1 MGARTGADYLEAL
14 KNMHPTIHLDGET
27 ITGDVAEH
35 PAFAGVVKTYAE
47 LYDMQHDE
55 RTRDLTTYTEG
66 GGRYGT
72 SFMVPRSAEDL
83 ASRRE
88 AASAWARHSA
98 GMLGRTGDYLN
109 AALTALSQAQDWF
122 ADTDPAFGENAR
134 KYYEYARDNDVLT
147 THTLIPPQVNRSVAV
162 NQQGD
167 GQVSAHIVREDDN
180 GIVVRGARMLA
191 TIAPFAEEVLVF
203 PSTVLK
209 GGPDDAKYSF
219 AFAIQNDAPGL
230 RYLCRKSLHSGG
242 GAFNEPLASRFEE
255 MDAVVIFDD
264 VHVPWERV
272 FMLGSPEKCNGFYN
286 DTGAT
291 SLMTHQVVSRTTV
304 KSEFYAGLLMEMADA
319 IGIDQFPHI
328 REDIA
333 SVLVA
338 AEMGRSALRASEADG
353 AINRYGFFQPRWASL
368 NAARNWY
375 PKVFQ
380 QFPAIVRKFGASG
393 LMALP
398 DEADVLGGQGA
409 DDVATYLQ
417 SRNLTGVDRVK
428 LFRLAFDAAIS
439 SFAGRQTLYEYY
451 FFGDPIRMASAFV
464 DATDTE
470 PLRQRVRDLL
480 ERTED
485 PVGEALQAH
494 P

>member
-1 MGARTGADYLEAL
+1 MGARNGADYLDAL
-14 KNMHPTIHLDGET
+14 KDMHPSVHLDGET
-27 ITGDVAEH
+27 VTGNVAEH
-35 PAFAGVVKTYAE
+35 PAFAGVVQTYAE

-55 RTRDLTTYTEG
+55 KTRDVTTYEEG
-66 GGRYGT
+66 GQRYAA
-72 SFMVPRSAEDL
+72 SFLVPRSQQDL
-83 ASRRE
+83 GRRRE
-88 AASAWARHSA
+88 AATTWARHSA

-134 KYYEYARDNDVLT
+134 RYYEYARDNDVLT
-147 THTLIPPQVNRSVAV
+147 THTLIPPQVNRSVSASR
-162 NQQGD
+162 QGD
-167 GQVSAHIVREDDN
+167 GQVAAHIVREDDN
-180 GIVVRGARMLA
+180 GIVVCGARMLA
-191 TIAPFAEEVLVF
+191 TIAPIAEEVLVF

-209 GGPDDAKYSF
+209 GGPDDARYSF

-230 RYLCRKSLHSGG
+230 RYLCRKSLYTGG
-242 GAFNEPLASRFEE
+242 GPFNEPLASRFEE
-255 MDAVVIFDD
+255 MDAVVVFDD

-286 DTGAT
+286 ETGAT
-291 SLMTHQVVSRTTV
+291 SLMTHQVVSRTTA
-304 KSEFYAGLLMEMADA
+304 KSEFYAGLLLELADA

-353 AINRYGFFQPRWASL
+353 SVNRYGFFQPRWESL

-380 QFPAIVRKFGASG
+380 EFPAIVRKLGASG

-398 DEADVLGGQGA
+398 DEADVFQGQPA
-409 DDVATYLQ
+409 EDVAQYLQ
-417 SRNLTGVDRVK
+417 SRNLSGADRVK

-451 FFGDPIRMASAFV
+451 FFGDPVRMASAYLDSV
-464 DATDTE
+464 DTE
-470 PLRQRVRDLL
+470 PLRRRVRDLL
-480 ERTED
+480 DSSED
-485 PVGEALQAH
+485 PVTEALAAL
-494 P
+494 